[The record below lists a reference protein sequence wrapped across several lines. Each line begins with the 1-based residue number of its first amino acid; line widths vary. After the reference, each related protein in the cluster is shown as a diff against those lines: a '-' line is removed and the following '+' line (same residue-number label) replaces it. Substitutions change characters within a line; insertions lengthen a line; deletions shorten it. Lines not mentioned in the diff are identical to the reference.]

1 VPSTKRAGTV
11 SAPPEDV
18 WEVVSDPHHLPR
30 WWPGVQRV
38 EEVTDDA
45 WTKVLRTEKGKA
57 VRADFTRVA
66 AEPPTRLVWQLE
78 VEESP
83 FERILSA
90 SVTEVSLQPLAGGQ
104 TRVQLKLT
112 QRLRGLY
119 RFGSPT
125 VRRATREQLD
135 EALDGLQRA
144 FG

>member
-1 VPSTKRAGTV
+1 MPTVRRARTL
-11 SAPPEDV
+11 AATPEDV

-38 EEVTDDA
+38 EEATPEA

-66 AEPPTRLVWQLE
+66 AEPPRRFVWRQE

-83 FERILSA
+83 FERILSG
-90 SVTEVSLQPLAGGQ
+90 SVTEVALEPAGVGQ

-119 RFGSPT
+119 RFGSPS
-125 VRRATREQLD
+125 VRRAARAQLD
-135 EALDGLQRA
+135 EALDGLERA

>member
-1 VPSTKRAGTV
+1 MPTV
-11 SAPPEDV
+11 RRGRDVAAAPDEIWDMI
-18 WEVVSDPHHLPR
+18 SDPHHFPR

-38 EEVTDDA
+38 EEAAPDA

-57 VRADFTRVA
+57 VRADFTVVDA
-66 AEPPTRLVWQLE
+66 DPPRRLVWQQE

-90 SVTEVSLQPLAGGQ
+90 SVTEVSLEPTGEGR

-112 QRLRGLY
+112 QKLRGLY
-119 RFGSPT
+119 RFGSPS
-125 VRRATREQLD
+125 VRRAARAQLD
-135 EALDGLQRA
+135 EALDGLERV

>member
-1 VPSTKRAGTV
+1 VPTTRRAGTV
-11 SAPPEDV
+11 AAPPEEV

-38 EEVTDDA
+38 EEVSDEA

-57 VRADFTRVA
+57 VRADFTRVE
-66 AEPPTRLVWQLE
+66 AEPPRRLVWQLE

>member
-1 VPSTKRAGTV
+1 MPTARRARTV
-11 SAPPEDV
+11 AAPPDEV
-18 WEVVSDPHHLPR
+18 WEMVSDPHHLPR

-57 VRADFTRVA
+57 VRADFTRVR
-66 AEPPTRLVWQLE
+66 AEPPRRLVWQLE

-83 FERILSA
+83 FERILSG
-90 SVTEVSLQPLAGGQ
+90 SVTEVSLEPAGDGR

-125 VRRATREQLD
+125 VRRATRAQLD

>member
-1 VPSTKRAGTV
+1 MPTAKRAATV
-11 SAPPEDV
+11 AAPPQEV

-38 EEVTDDA
+38 EEV
-45 WTKVLRTEKGKA
+45 
-57 VRADFTRVA
+57 
-66 AEPPTRLVWQLE
+66 
-78 VEESP
+78 P

-90 SVTEVSLQPLAGGQ
+90 AVTEVSLQPAAEGQ

-125 VRRATREQLD
+125 VRRAARAQLD

>member
-1 VPSTKRAGTV
+1 VATVRRAREVAAT
-11 SAPPEDV
+11 ADEV
-18 WEVVSDPHHLPR
+18 WDVVSDPHHLPR

-38 EEVTDDA
+38 EEASPEA

-57 VRADFTRVA
+57 VRADYTRVEA
-66 AEPPTRLVWQLE
+66 DPPRRLVWQQE

-90 SVTEVSLQPLAGGQ
+90 AVTEVSLEPVGAGH
-104 TRVQLKLT
+104 TRVHLKLT

-119 RFGSPT
+119 RFGSPS
-125 VRRATREQLD
+125 VRRAARAQLD
-135 EALDGLQRA
+135 EALDGLERA

>member
-1 VPSTKRAGTV
+1 VPTTKRAGTV
-11 SAPPEDV
+11 AAPPEDV
-18 WEVVSDPHHLPR
+18 WQVVSDPHHFPR

-38 EEVTDDA
+38 EEVSDDT

-57 VRADFTRVA
+57 VRADFSRVA
-66 AEPPTRLVWQLE
+66 AEPPNRLVWQLE

-90 SVTEVSLQPLAGGQ
+90 SVTEVSLQPATEGQ

-125 VRRATREQLD
+125 VRRAAREQLD

>member
-1 VPSTKRAGTV
+1 MPTAKRAGTV
-11 SAPPEDV
+11 AAPPEDV
-18 WEVVSDPHHLPR
+18 WDVVSDPHHLPR

-38 EEVTDDA
+38 EEVTNEG

-57 VRADFTRVA
+57 VRADFTRVD
-66 AEPPTRLVWQLE
+66 AEPPRRLVWQLE

-90 SVTEVSLQPLAGGQ
+90 SVTEVSLQPAGDGQ

-125 VRRATREQLD
+125 VRRAARTQLD

>member
-1 VPSTKRAGTV
+1 M
-11 SAPPEDV
+11 
-18 WEVVSDPHHLPR
+18 VSDPHHLPR

-38 EEVTDDA
+38 EEASPEA
-45 WTKVLRTEKGKA
+45 WTKVMRTEKGRA
-57 VRADFTRVA
+57 VRADFTLVEA
-66 AEPPTRLVWQLE
+66 DPPRRLVWRQE

-90 SVTEVSLQPLAGGQ
+90 SVTEVSLEPAGTGH

-119 RFGSPT
+119 RFGSPS
-125 VRRATREQLD
+125 VRRAARAQLD
-135 EALDGLQRA
+135 EALDGLERA